1 MIRHILKDGT
11 EVPQVAGMVVKA
23 EDFPLVYEIISRI
36 QKGGDLNAAVQT
48 SK

>member
-1 MIRHILKDGT
+1 MIKHVLKDGT
-11 EVPQVAGMVVKA
+11 EVPNVAGMVVKA
-23 EDFPLVYEIISRI
+23 EDFPVVYEVISRI